1 MGSPPP
7 ALSVSSF
14 AGSQNFINAA
24 LIKCFC
30 AVVCI
35 RGFLILPQDPKR
47 ILLQCQLRR
56 GSAAAVSSW
65 KCAELSAG
73 AQLGRSDLREHF
85 YKSCSEFWEDPRS
98 CLFACSYTLCKFF
111 FYVYLIVVVRLCEFT
126 QTDSSSYSV
135 TWYISAPFALR
146 SGVQSFL

>member
-1 MGSPPP
+1 MS
-7 ALSVSSF
+7 A
-14 AGSQNFINAA
+14 
-24 LIKCFC
+24 
-30 AVVCI
+30 
-35 RGFLILPQDPKR
+35 PQ
-47 ILLQCQLRR
+47 

-98 CLFACSYTLCKFF
+98 G
-111 FYVYLIVVVRLCEFT
+111 
-126 QTDSSSYSV
+126 SSSYRV

-146 SGVQSFL
+146 SGVQSFLLKRLRIAIRFILSLINICARSAFALASASMFALQIPCRFKSGLRHHFCWRSTQVWLKGPVLKTGRSCKRRRGSNPFFSAT

>member
-47 ILLQCQLRR
+47 IFLQCQLGGGCELEVC
-56 GSAAAVSSW
+56 GSVW
-65 KCAELSAG
+65 KCVQLSAG
-73 AQLGRSDLREHF
+73 VRSSGTR
-85 YKSCSEFWEDPRS
+85 SES
-98 CLFACSYTLCKFF
+98 GFF
-111 FYVYLIVVVRLCEFT
+111 INPAP
-126 QTDSSSYSV
+126 SSERIPAAV
-135 TWYISAPFALR
+135 QALTVLH
-146 SGVQSFL
+146 GI